1 VSVGVSV
8 GDVVSVK
15 VGVAVYVGVGVK
27 VSVGVSDDTVFV
39 KVGVFVLV

>member
-1 VSVGVSV
+1 VGVSV